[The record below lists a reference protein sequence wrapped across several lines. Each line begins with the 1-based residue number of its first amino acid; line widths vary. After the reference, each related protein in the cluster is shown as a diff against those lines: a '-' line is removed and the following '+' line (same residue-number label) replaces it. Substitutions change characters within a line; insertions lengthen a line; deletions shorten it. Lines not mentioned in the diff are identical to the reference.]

1 MRTTDLIHHDG
12 SDLYLSNPHPK
23 LGETIKAYLR
33 VPKSL
38 APKVVAL
45 RQVRDGEP
53 VSKIATPMS
62 APFTDD
68 SDVWYQAELE
78 VHNPRTN
85 YRWLVS
91 GGNVG
96 YGWLT
101 QLGWVEH
108 DVNDAGDFVITPHKP
123 IADWARHSSIYQ
135 IFPDRFASSGRKYE
149 VPDWAVPRTWDQHP
163 EGRGPNTP
171 IEYFGGDLWGVIE
184 KLDYIQSLGINCIYF
199 TPIFPATSLHRYDA
213 RSFDEVDPLLGGN
226 EALIALVEA
235 AHARGM
241 KVIGDITLNHSGD
254 THEWFQAALAG
265 DPEYRDFY
273 IFNDELE
280 HGYESWIGVKSL
292 PKFNYES
299 PKLREKLITGTDSV
313 IRKWLRAPYNL
324 DGWRVD
330 VANMSGRLGELDL
343 TKEVARMTREA
354 VRLEGEDKILI
365 GEHNHDSGPD
375 LDGDGWY
382 GNMNYTAFRN
392 PALMWLVADE
402 MANIDEIDYAKVPQ
416 GIIPSL
422 PASGMLKVIRQYAS
436 RMPWRSY
443 SSSWNLLSSHDSP
456 RVRSIVGSRER
467 QVAAATLMATFP
479 GTPMIFA
486 GDELGAQGLW
496 GEDSR
501 TTHPWHLESSW
512 DQDLLASY
520 QQLNQLRTTSNAL
533 AYGGLRIIHCDD
545 DVLAYLRET
554 KDERILAVISR
565 KPLGEVSFRLQ
576 TWSAVKIEP
585 LFGFTAELSGETV
598 TVTIDAAGG
607 GIWRVL

>member
-1 MRTTDLIHHDG
+1 MRNTDLIHHDG
-12 SDLYLSNPHPK
+12 SDLYLSNSHPK
-23 LGETIKAYLR
+23 LGETVKLYLR
-33 VPKSL
+33 IPSEL
-38 APKVVAL
+38 TPTVVAL

-53 VSKIATPMS
+53 VANLAKQVSS
-62 APFTDD
+62 PFPGD
-68 SDVWYQAELE
+68 SDNWYEAECL

-85 YRWLVS
+85 YRWLIS

-101 QLGWVEH
+101 QLGWVDH
-108 DVNDAGDFVITPHKP
+108 DVNDAADFVITPHKQ
-123 IADWARHSSIYQ
+123 IADWARRSTIYQ
-135 IFPDRFASSGRKYE
+135 IFPDRFASSGREYE
-149 VPDWAVPRTWDQHP
+149 VPAWAVARNWEQHP

-184 KLDYIQSLGINCIYF
+184 KLDYIQELGINCIYF

-235 AHARGM
+235 AHSRGM

-273 IFNDELE
+273 IFNDQLE

-299 PKLREKLITGTDSV
+299 EALRERLITGTDSV

-330 VANMSGRLGELDL
+330 VANMSGRLGTLDM
-343 TKEVARMTREA
+343 TKEVARLTREA
-354 VRLEGEDKILI
+354 VSLEGPDKILI

-392 PALMWLVADE
+392 PALMWLVADS
-402 MANIDEIDYAKVPQ
+402 MTNIEELDYAKVPQ
-416 GIIPSL
+416 GIIPQVS
-422 PASGMLKVIRQYAS
+422 AEEMLKVIRQYSS

-443 SSSWNLLSSHDSP
+443 CSSWNLLSSHDSP
-456 RVRSIVGSRER
+456 RVRSIVGSRGR
-467 QVAAATLMATFP
+467 QIAAATLMTTFP

-501 TTHPWHLESSW
+501 TTHPWHLQDNW
-512 DQDLLASY
+512 DIDLLDSY
-520 QQLNQLRTTSNAL
+520 RLLNRLRTSSEAL
-533 AYGGLRIIHCDD
+533 AYGGLRIIFATD
-545 DVLAYLRET
+545 DVLAYLREI
-554 KDERILAVISR
+554 KEERIFAVIAR
-565 KPLGEVSFRLQ
+565 EPAGEVEITLP
-576 TWSAVKIEP
+576 TWSFTQVEA
-585 LFGFTAELSGETV
+585 LFGFSAKHSGKTV
-598 TVTIDAAGG
+598 TVNIDSAGG
-607 GIWRVL
+607 GIWRLS

>member
-1 MRTTDLIHHDG
+1 MRITDLIHHDG
-12 SDLYLSNPHPK
+12 SALYVSNPQPK
-23 LGETIKAYLR
+23 LGETVKMYLR
-33 VPKSL
+33 VPNDL
-38 APKVVAL
+38 HPTVVAL
-45 RQVRDGEP
+45 RQVCDGEP
-53 VSKIATPMS
+53 VASPAKKIAS
-62 APFTDD
+62 PFPGD
-68 SDVWYQAELE
+68 SDTWYEADCR

-85 YRWLVS
+85 YRWFIS

-101 QLGWVEH
+101 QLGWVDH
-108 DVNDAGDFVITPHKP
+108 DVNDAADFVITPHNP
-123 IADWARHSSIYQ
+123 IPVWARKAVIYQ
-135 IFPDRFASSGRKYE
+135 IFPDRFAKSDHEYE
-149 VPDWAVPRTWDQHP
+149 LPQWAIPRTWDQHP
-163 EGRGPNTP
+163 EGRGSNTAF
-171 IEYFGGDLWGVIE
+171 EYFGGDLWGVID
-184 KLDYIQSLGINCIYF
+184 KLDYIQGLGINCLYF

-265 DPEYRDFY
+265 DPKYRDFY
-273 IFNDELE
+273 IFNDALE

-299 PKLREKLITGTDSV
+299 LALRERLITGTDSV

-330 VANMSGRLGELDL
+330 VANMSGRLGDVDL
-343 TKEVARMTREA
+343 TKDVARWTREA
-354 VRLEGEDKILI
+354 VLLEGADKILI

-392 PALMWLVADE
+392 PALMWLVAPE
-402 MANIDEIDYAKVPQ
+402 MSNIDELDYAKIPQ
-416 GIIPSL
+416 GIIPRVS
-422 PASGMLKVIRQYAS
+422 AESMIRVIRQYAS

-456 RVRSIVGSRER
+456 RVRSIVGSRDR
-467 QVAAATLMATFP
+467 QFAAATLMATFP

-486 GDELGAQGLW
+486 GDELGAEGLW

-501 TTHPWHLESSW
+501 TTHPWQFEEQW
-512 DQDLLASY
+512 DTKLLAAY
-520 QQLNQLRTTSNAL
+520 QSLNELKASSDAL
-533 AYGGLRIIHCDD
+533 AFGGLRIVHMQDD
-545 DVLAYLRET
+545 AIAYLRET
-554 KDERILAVISR
+554 AEERILAVIAR
-565 KPLGEVSFRLQ
+565 EPVGEIKFDCASWEFKEL
-576 TWSAVKIEP
+576 EH
-585 LFGFTAELSGETV
+585 LFGFDAQLSGKTV
-598 TVTIDAAGG
+598 TVKIDTAGG
-607 GIWRVL
+607 GIWRLA

>member
-1 MRTTDLIHHDG
+1 MRATDLIHHDG
-12 SDLYLSNPHPK
+12 SDLYISNPLPS
-23 LGETIKAYLR
+23 LGETVTLFLR
-33 VPKSL
+33 VPKELS
-38 APKVVAL
+38 PTVVAL

-53 VSKIATPMS
+53 VTLLAKKVAS
-62 APFTDD
+62 PFASD
-68 SDVWYQAELE
+68 SDDWYAAECV

-101 QLGWVEH
+101 QLGWIEH
-108 DVNDAGDFVITPHKP
+108 DVNDAADFVITPHKP
-123 IADWARHSSIYQ
+123 IADWARRTSIYQ

-149 VPDWAVPRTWDQHP
+149 VPNWAVPRNWEQQP

-184 KLDYIQSLGINCIYF
+184 KLDYIQNLGINCIYF

-273 IFNDELE
+273 IFNDKLE

-299 PKLREKLITGTDSV
+299 LALREKLITGTDSV

-354 VRLEGEDKILI
+354 VLLEGADKILI

-402 MANIDEIDYAKVPQ
+402 MANVEELDYAKVPQ
-416 GIIPSL
+416 GII
-422 PASGMLKVIRQYAS
+422 
-436 RMPWRSY
+436 
-443 SSSWNLLSSHDSP
+443 
-456 RVRSIVGSRER
+456 
-467 QVAAATLMATFP
+467 
-479 GTPMIFA
+479 
-486 GDELGAQGLW
+486 
-496 GEDSR
+496 
-501 TTHPWHLESSW
+501 
-512 DQDLLASY
+512 
-520 QQLNQLRTTSNAL
+520 
-533 AYGGLRIIHCDD
+533 
-545 DVLAYLRET
+545 
-554 KDERILAVISR
+554 
-565 KPLGEVSFRLQ
+565 
-576 TWSAVKIEP
+576 
-585 LFGFTAELSGETV
+585 
-598 TVTIDAAGG
+598 
-607 GIWRVL
+607 

>member
-1 MRTTDLIHHDG
+1 MRNTDLIHHDG
-12 SDLYLSNPHPK
+12 SDLYFSNSQPK
-23 LGETIKAYLR
+23 LGETIQARLR
-33 VPKSL
+33 IPKRLTPS
-38 APKVVAL
+38 VVAL

-53 VSKIATPMS
+53 VTVLAKQISS
-62 APFTDD
+62 PFEDE
-68 SDVWYQAELE
+68 SDNWYEAELV

-91 GGNVG
+91 GGNTG

-108 DVNDAGDFVITPHKP
+108 DVNDAADFVITPHKP
-123 IADWARHSSIYQ
+123 IAQWARHASIYQ
-135 IFPDRFASSGRKYE
+135 IFPDRFASSGHKYE
-149 VPDWAVPRTWDQHP
+149 VPGWAVPRNWDQHP

-226 EALIALVEA
+226 EALIALVKA
-235 AHARGM
+235 AHDRGI

-265 DPEYRDFY
+265 DPQYRDFY

-299 PKLREKLITGTDSV
+299 LALREKLITGTDSV

-330 VANMSGRLGELDL
+330 VANMSGRLGDLDL

-354 VRLEGEDKILI
+354 VLLEGAEKILI

-392 PALMWLVADE
+392 PALMWLVSDE
-402 MANIDEIDYAKVPQ
+402 MANIEELDYAIVPQ

-422 PASGMLKVIRQYAS
+422 AASGMLKVIRQYAS

-456 RVRSIVGSRER
+456 RVRSIVGSRDR
-467 QVAAATLMATFP
+467 QIAAATLMATFP

-486 GDELGAQGLW
+486 GDELGAEGLW

-512 DQDLLASY
+512 DQDLLTSY
-520 QQLNQLRTTSNAL
+520 QQLNNLRTSSNAL
-533 AYGGLRIIHCDD
+533 AYGGLRIIHCEDE
-545 DVLAYLRET
+545 VIAYLRET
-554 KDERILAVISR
+554 GDERILAVIAR
-565 KPLGEVSFRLQ
+565 KPVGTISFNLC
-576 TWSAVKIEP
+576 TWSTKALEP
-585 LFGFTAELSGETV
+585 LFGFNAELTDTAV
-598 TVTIDAAGG
+598 TVNVTSAGG
-607 GIWRVL
+607 GIWRLQ

>member
-1 MRTTDLIHHDG
+1 MRATDLIHHDG
-12 SDLYLSNPHPK
+12 SDLYISNPQPN
-23 LGETIKAYLR
+23 LGETVTLYLR
-33 VPKSL
+33 VPEELS
-38 APKVVAL
+38 PTVVAL

-53 VSKIATPMS
+53 VSLLAKKVDS
-62 APFTDD
+62 PFTSDT
-68 SDVWYQAELE
+68 DVWYAAECV

-85 YRWLVS
+85 YRWLIS

-101 QLGWVEH
+101 QLGWIEH
-108 DVNDAGDFVITPHKP
+108 DVNDAADFVITPHKP
-123 IADWARHSSIYQ
+123 IADWARHASIYQ
-135 IFPDRFASSGRKYE
+135 IFPDRFASSGRKYA
-149 VPDWAVPRTWDQHP
+149 VPSWAVPRKWDQHP

-184 KLDYIQSLGINCIYF
+184 RLDYIQSLGINCIYF

-273 IFNDELE
+273 IFDDKLE

-299 PKLREKLITGTDSV
+299 IRLREKLITGTDSV

-330 VANMSGRLGELDL
+330 VANMSGRLGALDL

-354 VRLEGEDKILI
+354 VLLEGADKILI

-375 LDGDGWY
+375 LDGDGWF

-392 PALMWLVADE
+392 PALMWLVSEE
-402 MANIDEIDYAKVPQ
+402 MTNIEELDYAKVPQ
-416 GIIPSL
+416 GLIPSVS
-422 PASGMLKVIRQYAS
+422 AAGMLKVIRQYAS

-456 RVRSIVGSRER
+456 RVRSIVGSRDR

-486 GDELGAQGLW
+486 GDELGAEGLW

-501 TTHPWHLESSW
+501 TTHPWHVESSW
-512 DQDLLASY
+512 DQELLASY
-520 QQLNQLRTTSNAL
+520 QQLNNLRTNSDAL
-533 AYGGLRIIHCDD
+533 AYGGLRIIHCEN

-554 KDERILAVISR
+554 KEERILAVISR
-565 KPLGEVSFRLQ
+565 KPMGTISFDLR
-576 TWSAVKIEP
+576 TWSVMALEP
-585 LFGFTAELSGETV
+585 LFGFNAELTGNTV
-598 TVTIDAAGG
+598 AVNVASAGG
-607 GIWRVL
+607 GIWRLQ